1 MRKISRN
8 KKNKMTIILIIVVIG
23 IVFSLFVLYLIN
35 GIKNQV
41 PEDFW
46 NVTAQA
52 LDYKDYQEGKWKIS
66 VEENVKD
73 HPRIFIQNRHI

>member
-1 MRKISRN
+1 
-8 KKNKMTIILIIVVIG
+8 MTIILIIVVIG

-52 LDYKDYQEGKWKIS
+52 LDYKDYQEGKCKRS
-66 VEENVKD
+66 S
-73 HPRIFIQNRHI
+73 

>member
-1 MRKISRN
+1 MQGCVQDMRKISRN
-8 KKNKMTIILIIVVIG
+8 KKNNMTIILIIVVIG

-35 GIKNQV
+35 GIKNRV

-52 LDYKDYQEGKWKIS
+52 LDIRIIKKENGKY
-66 VEENVKD
+66 
-73 HPRIFIQNRHI
+73 P

>member
-1 MRKISRN
+1 MDKRCVQGCVQDMRKISRN

-41 PEDFW
+41 PEDF
-46 NVTAQA
+46 
-52 LDYKDYQEGKWKIS
+52 GM
-66 VEENVKD
+66 
-73 HPRIFIQNRHI
+73 

>member
-46 NVTAQA
+46 NVTKTGFG
-52 LDYKDYQEGKWKIS
+52 L
-66 VEENVKD
+66 
-73 HPRIFIQNRHI
+73 